1 MPVSDHVPLLT
12 ARAHGVATLAT
23 LRGEI
28 DILTTPELTSGLL
41 LLLDGPSPDLLVD
54 LRSLAFIDGTGVAG
68 LADVRDHAD
77 ERHGRLRLI
86 CIHKITLW
94 MLRHPC
100 LGADF
105 DILDHVPAA

>member
-1 MPVSDHVPLLT
+1 MPASDDVPLLT
-12 ARAHGVATLAT
+12 SYAHGAATLAT

-28 DILTTPELTSGLL
+28 DILTTPELTSSLL
-41 LLLDGPSPDLLVD
+41 LLLDGPSPDLLID
-54 LRSLAFIDGTGVAG
+54 LRSLAFIDGTGVAA
-68 LADVRDHAD
+68 LADVRSHAD
-77 ERHGRLRLI
+77 DRNGRLRLI
-86 CIHKITLW
+86 CVHRITLW